1 MLSVCDALLQDCG
14 SDAHGHVPGCP
25 DNTAGGGHFASEAQ
39 YAQMQKARRTKM
51 LRNYLR
57 DLSPDQR
64 QHALEVSGP
73 HASIAPRCGAAE
85 LRCDLTRGVC
95 AAQDCRVE
103 LRDVGLDP
111 RDFR

>member
-1 MLSVCDALLQDCG
+1 M
-14 SDAHGHVPGCP
+14 CP

-73 HASIAPRCGAAE
+73 DCLLSIAPRCRAAE
-85 LRCDLTRGVC
+85 LQSDLTLGVC
-95 AAQDCRVE
+95 AAQDCQVE